1 MKTVRIPQVIPQP
14 PGEAGGVWEE
24 LPAVLHLL
32 QGWIPAPLQLHSSQ
46 VHPQVQH
53 LLLLTDLL
61 LLKRHLV
68 GFLLRPPLL
77 FREEESNLI
86 MSSNRP
92 VRGERGALPY
102 PAPHLALL
110 LDGLFPGPS
119 LLPALLLI
127 TRLCGDAGQV

>member
-1 MKTVRIPQVIPQP
+1 MKTVVIPQP

-24 LPAVLHLL
+24 LPAVLRLL

-53 LLLLTDLL
+53 LLLLADLL

-77 FREEESNLI
+77 FREESILTR
-86 MSSNRP
+86 SSNRP
-92 VRGERGALPY
+92 VRGERGALPH
-102 PAPHLALL
+102 PPLLLTLRSSLMACFLALR
-110 LDGLFPGPS
+110 S
-119 LLPALLLI
+119 S
-127 TRLCGDAGQV
+127 RLSC